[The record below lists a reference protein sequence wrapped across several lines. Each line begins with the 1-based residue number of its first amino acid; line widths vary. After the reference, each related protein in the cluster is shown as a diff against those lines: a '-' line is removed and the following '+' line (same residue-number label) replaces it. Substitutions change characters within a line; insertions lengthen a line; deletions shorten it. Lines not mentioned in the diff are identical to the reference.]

1 MNNTVGATY
10 IAADGDKRR
19 DTLRTIAAV
28 SPRICLLE
36 CDRRHRNEG
45 WYYELRTTKPSDRYL
60 TYHTTKEKAE
70 SATQMLITLANIAR
84 SNRTEQLKDLNRAVN
99 NTLDDLSALR

>member
-1 MNNTVGATY
+1 MNKNNTVGKTY
-10 IAADGDKRR
+10 MAPGR
-19 DTLRTIAAV
+19 DIMRPIVAV

-60 TYHTTKEKAE
+60 TYHTTQERAE
-70 SATQMLITLANIAR
+70 SPTQMLITLANIAR
-84 SNRTEQLKDLNRAVN
+84 SNKTEQLKDLNKAVN